1 MNWKQANLHHSIL
14 LSSLLFAP
22 ISWASAIK
30 MDVYIPQ
37 NMEVYVPSGRKVSEF
52 NVHKIDGLRQKEAE
66 ISALLPSDPVLAQAR
81 LGLFVESGEYK
92 KYAQDLM
99 NGWNSI
105 NSAVN
110 SGIKKIPAII
120 INDKFVAYGVDP
132 KEALQAYDN
141 YIIKHGAQWKES

>member
-1 MNWKQANLHHSIL
+1 MNLKLANLHHSIIIA
-14 LSSLLFAP
+14 SLLFAQT
-22 ISWASAIK
+22 SWANAIK
-30 MDVYIPQ
+30 IDVYIPQ

-110 SGIKKIPAII
+110 SGIQKIPAII
-120 INDKFVAYGVDP
+120 INDKFVAYGVNP

-141 YIIKHGAQWKES
+141 YIIKHGAQ